1 MKNLI
6 IYGSTLC
13 MFKRSL
19 LCHLRK
25 YDVLIQDQA
34 QELAQLRQTI
44 EKGREVSV
52 LLKQHLRNLLTH
64 DDPTNFQG
72 QGFQERLAEG
82 RRLVERLA
90 RKLSPENHAEEENKE
105 EKASMDPSLSTE
117 LQEKESVNEALK
129 GSVDE
134 GPVTSSSH
142 QYPSGSHEPPS
153 TNVFLSEEHEDFSA
167 LVAATEYSHQQEKK
181 APTGLPETQKDQKD
195 EERDEPTA
203 PRELQEEEEMDDACQ
218 DSLDEKYLALS
229 SHHDLSDSC
238 HPPDSPTIPSDEHE
252 ICSHLDGAQTQK
264 DQKDEERDEPTAPR
278 ELQEEEE
285 MDDACQDSLDEKYLA
300 LSSHHDLSDSCHPPD
315 SPTIPSDEHEICSHL
330 DGAQTQKDQ
339 KDEERDEP
347 TAPREL
353 QEEEEMDDACQDSLD
368 EKYLALSSHHDLSDS
383 CHPPDSPTIP
393 SDEHEICSHLDGA
406 QSHEDEE
413 YVEEREPLSKMNDQG
428 RVKDREFDFLI
439 RVQARELTQLR
450 LKTREGRELSILL
463 NQNLKELLGRS
474 DLNNLRGQAFQE
486 QLAEGCRLSQA
497 LVSKLGP
504 ENHEEEA
511 EEQLGSLT
519 PRKYHFLIHDH
530 ARKLTRIRQ
539 TSREGREL
547 SVLLHQ
553 HLRDLLTHSD
563 IGRDWGQGFQEQLAE
578 GSRLAERLVR
588 KLSPENLEDDDEE
601 EEEESLSPSLER
613 ELLEKEIVN
622 EILQDPSGEQNST
635 PSSPRDL
642 SASGEPLR
650 STAFPCDEPQV
661 RLTLEAATPS
671 WEACQQGPLSGNFSF
686 QRTEMQTSQAPAGAK
701 QLGEQ
706 LSGAAAG
713 PVPLRGWQSHAWSF
727 LHHLELCS
735 QQCFWKPR
743 FTIPRAGFG
752 CIPQDEDPSHAEG

>member
-1 MKNLI
+1 MAVSLGPVSDPGAEMTLLEINQELQSQLEQSKQDFRDLKQKFLVSESTAYILANELQKYKSGACKDI
-6 IYGSTLC
+6 IESVLGEKLQFQEGKPTEKPTLAE
-13 MFKRSL
+13 KL
-19 LCHLRK
+19 KK

-406 QSHEDEE
+406 QTQKDQKDEERDEPTAPRELQEEEEMDDACQDSLDEKYLALSSHHDLSDSCHPPDSPTIPSDEHEICSHLDGAQSHEDEE
-413 YVEEREPLSKMNDQG
+413 YVEEREPT
-428 RVKDREFDFLI
+428 
-439 RVQARELTQLR
+439 VQNERPGEGCWAEAVLTQPC
-450 LKTREGRELSILL
+450 S
-463 NQNLKELLGRS
+463 
-474 DLNNLRGQAFQE
+474 
-486 QLAEGCRLSQA
+486 
-497 LVSKLGP
+497 VS
-504 ENHEEEA
+504 
-511 EEQLGSLT
+511 
-519 PRKYHFLIHDH
+519 
-530 ARKLTRIRQ
+530 
-539 TSREGREL
+539 
-547 SVLLHQ
+547 
-553 HLRDLLTHSD
+553 
-563 IGRDWGQGFQEQLAE
+563 
-578 GSRLAERLVR
+578 
-588 KLSPENLEDDDEE
+588 
-601 EEEESLSPSLER
+601 ESLGQKATISCTRS
-613 ELLEKEIVN
+613 
-622 EILQDPSGEQNST
+622 SGEIGDKYEHCS
-635 PSSPRDL
+635 
-642 SASGEPLR
+642 
-650 STAFPCDEPQV
+650 
-661 RLTLEAATPS
+661 
-671 WEACQQGPLSGNFSF
+671 
-686 QRTEMQTSQAPAGAK
+686 
-701 QLGEQ
+701 
-706 LSGAAAG
+706 
-713 PVPLRGWQSHAWSF
+713 SHAACLAISG
-727 LHHLELCS
+727 LQTE
-735 QQCFWKPR
+735 
-743 FTIPRAGFG
+743 
-752 CIPQDEDPSHAEG
+752 DEAD